1 MPSLRAILVLLCLAI
16 VGVLLVAPTAS
27 ACPGC
32 KEAVA
37 GSEDGEG
44 TPEQSFSSVG
54 AAYSY
59 SVLFMLGMLFTIL
72 LGFGG
77 AFYRLYRKARLS
89 NVGNSL
95 RELPVESTRGAS

>member
-1 MPSLRAILVLLCLAI
+1 MLNFRAILVPLLLASF
-16 VGVLLVAPTAS
+16 LLVAPTAS

-37 GSEDGEG
+37 AADDENG
-44 TPEQSFSSVG
+44 TPEQSISRAG

-59 SVLFMLGMLFTIL
+59 SVLFMLGMLFTML

-77 AFYRLYRKARLS
+77 AFYRIYRKARLQQAAQL
-89 NVGNSL
+89 V
-95 RELPVESTRGAS
+95 RKAE

>member
-1 MPSLRAILVLLCLAI
+1 MAMRYTRSTLVLLLLAI
-16 VGVLLVAPTAS
+16 TCALMFVPAAS

-37 GSEDGEG
+37 ASEDENG
-44 TPEQSFSSVG
+44 TPEQSFSSIG

-59 SVLFMLGMLFTIL
+59 SVLFMLGMLFTML

-77 AFYRLYRKARLS
+77 AFYRLYRKQARL
-89 NVGNSL
+89 NQAAQ
-95 RELPVESTRGAS
+95 LPSDGSRKL

>member
-1 MPSLRAILVLLCLAI
+1 MPSLRVTFVVLLLAL
-16 VGVLLVAPTAS
+16 VGVLMFAPAAS

-37 GSEDGEG
+37 GSEDENG
-44 TPEQSFSSVG
+44 TPEQSFSSMG

-59 SVLFMLGMLFTIL
+59 SVLFMLGMLFTL
-72 LGFGG
+72 LLSFGG

-89 NVGNSL
+89 QAAQAAQQF
-95 RELPVESTRGAS
+95 RQAE